1 MSVLTEFLD
10 AQTDADLQLSR
21 RALSVS
27 QAAWDGPAISTAAA
41 SAEVV
46 WHGSDAHRETGAIAL
61 VPLEGELSDLVGN
74 IVRVTRIEGFRRRS
88 VCVFVFDTVDME
100 GDLSLAR
107 RPFME
112 LGLLANESIECLV
125 EVVA

>member
-10 AQTDADLQLSR
+10 EQIDADLQLSR

-27 QAAWDGPAISTAAA
+27 QAAWDGPAISTAAS

-46 WHGSDAHRETGAIAL
+46 WHGSEAHKETGAIAL
-61 VPLEGELSDLVGN
+61 VPLDGDLSELVGN
-74 IVRVTRIEGFRRRS
+74 IIRVTRIEGYRRRS

-107 RPFME
+107 RPFIE